1 MSQAAIS
8 RRLSDVNGQK
18 TSSNDSSAE
27 EKTKASSTE
36 SSLAQEKCNFAALG
50 ITIYEKKWTDGSVP
64 LDAVSAN
71 LARLGKV

>member
-1 MSQAAIS
+1 MS
-8 RRLSDVNGQK
+8 GKK
-18 TSSNDSSAE
+18 TSGNYSSAE

-36 SSLAQEKCNFAALG
+36 SSLAQEKCNMAALG
-50 ITIYEKKWTDGSVP
+50 ITIHEKKWTDGSVP